1 MIDKEKI
8 DFWWE
13 QCKKFMGAL
22 FNRVDGV
29 DEWKE
34 IWYKSKERFFP
45 YVSEDGRI
53 EMKVTPK
60 AVDYTP
66 DDLFPHYDNLIYLGN
81 KLISEANKFSP
92 EIYSPGRVV
101 EFLYDTTNQ
110 FTVEERMQNRILTTD
125 TAIDGKKVPLG
136 TKLSKYVGMVLS
148 NNAKHVLGL
157 KWSPENEAKLKELT
171 DILWSMFVNTLKSSG
186 NVGISI
192 NPMDYL
198 LVSSHTTGWRS
209 CHNIINGEYRTGGI
223 SYMLDKV
230 SFVGYAYDKKDTIR
244 HDSFVSEEKFPVKQW
259 RAMVFIDDEVRTGV
273 ISRQYPGVKT
283 LFQNTTE
290 TLIENLMREMTG
302 SQDKIYKVSG
312 RSYSRA
318 SYNYTDYVTSVLS
331 FDDMNKTVTIGSYSI
346 PCVRCGDMRKEQN
359 TYTLECDSCR
369 GEKYYCRCCDERC
382 SDEYEFD
389 GSYYCEDCFN
399 EVVVTCDKCG
409 DYCYR
414 DSAAYVDGD
423 WFCEYCANDYLV
435 CCDYC
440 GEYVYEEDACRAE
453 DIGEYFCQSC
463 ADRRLHQ
470 CDHCGRYFSRRL
482 TEVDDE
488 YFCEDCLPERF
499 ECCDECGAYVD
510 DVTEVDGCYY
520 CHDCL
525 DELFEKCPHCGEYI
539 NKGEVC
545 ECTPVEEETEVLV

>member
-34 IWYKSKERFFP
+34 IWYESKERFFP

-53 EMKVTPK
+53 EIKVTPK

-66 DDLFPHYDNLIYLGN
+66 DDLFPHYDNLIHLGN
-81 KLISEANKFSP
+81 KLIFEANKFSS

-110 FTVEERMQNRILTTD
+110 FTVEERMQNRILTTN
-125 TAIDGKKVPLG
+125 TEIDGKKVPIG
-136 TKLSKYVGMVLS
+136 TKMSKYVGMVLS
-148 NNAKHVLGL
+148 NNAKHVLGI

-244 HDSFVSEEKFPVKQW
+244 HDRFVSEEKFPVKQW
-259 RAMVFIDDEVRTGV
+259 RAMVFIDEEVRTGV

-302 SQDKIYKVSG
+302 SQDKIYKVGG

-346 PCVRCGDMRKEQN
+346 PCVRCGDMREQQGS
-359 TYTLECDSCR
+359 YTLECDSCR
-369 GEKYYCRCCDERC
+369 GEKYCCYHCGERC

-399 EVVVTCDKCG
+399 EVVVTCYKCG

-414 DSAAYVDGD
+414 DSAVYADGD
-423 WFCEYCANDYLV
+423 WFCEDCANDYLV

-440 GEYVYEEDACRAE
+440 SEYVYKEDACRAE
-453 DIGEYFCQSC
+453 DTGEYFCQSC

-470 CDHCGRYFSRRL
+470 CDHCWCYFSEEL
-482 TEVDDE
+482 TEVNDE
-488 YFCEDCLPERF
+488 YFCEECLSERF

-510 DVTEVDGCYY
+510 DVTEVEGDYY
-520 CHDCL
+520 CYDCL
-525 DELFEKCPHCGEYI
+525 DELFEKCPHCGEYVD
-539 NKGEVC
+539 KGEVC

>member
-1 MIDKEKI
+1 MINKEKI

-13 QCKKFMGAL
+13 QCKEFMGAL
-22 FNRVDGV
+22 YDRVDGV
-29 DEWKE
+29 DKWKE

-66 DDLFPHYDNLIYLGN
+66 GDLSLHYENLIGLGN
-81 KLISEANKFSP
+81 KLIFEENKFSAD
-92 EIYSPGRVV
+92 ICSSNRMVD
-101 EFLYDTTNQ
+101 FLFNVTSK
-110 FTVEERMQNRILTTD
+110 FTVDERMQNRILTTN
-125 TAIDGKKVPLG
+125 TEIDGKKVPIG
-136 TKLSKYVGMVLS
+136 TKLSKYIGLVLKR
-148 NNAKHVLGL
+148 NAERLL
-157 KWSPENEAKLKELT
+157 DYKWSPENEAKLKEFT

-198 LVSSHTTGWRS
+198 LVSFHTTGWRS
-209 CHNIINGEYRTGGI
+209 CHNIIDGEYRTGGI

-230 SFVGYAYDKKDTIR
+230 SLVGYAYDKKDTIR
-244 HDSFVSEEKFPVKQW
+244 YDRFVSEEKFPVKQW
-259 RAMVFIDDEVRTGV
+259 RAMVFIDEDVETGV

-302 SQDKIYKVSG
+302 SQDKIYKVGG

-346 PCVRCGDMRKEQN
+346 PCVCCGDMRKEQSSH
-359 TYTLECDSCR
+359 TLECDSCR
-369 GEKYYCRCCDERC
+369 GEEHYCHRCDEWC

-389 GSYYCEDCFN
+389 GFYYCEDCFN
-399 EVVVTCDKCG
+399 EVVVTCDRCG

-414 DSAAYVDGD
+414 NSAIYVDD
-423 WFCEYCANDYLV
+423 EWFCEGCANEYLV
-435 CCDYC
+435 CCDHC
-440 GEYVYEEDACRAE
+440 GEYVYEDDVCRAE
-453 DIGEYFCQSC
+453 DTGEYFCQSC
-463 ADRRLHQ
+463 ADIRLHQ
-470 CDHCGRYFSRRL
+470 CDHCRCYFSREL
-482 TEVDDE
+482 TEVNNE
-488 YFCEDCLPERF
+488 YFCEDCLSERF

-510 DVTEVDGCYY
+510 DVTEVNGCYY

-525 DELFEKCPHCGEYI
+525 DELFEKCPHCGEYV